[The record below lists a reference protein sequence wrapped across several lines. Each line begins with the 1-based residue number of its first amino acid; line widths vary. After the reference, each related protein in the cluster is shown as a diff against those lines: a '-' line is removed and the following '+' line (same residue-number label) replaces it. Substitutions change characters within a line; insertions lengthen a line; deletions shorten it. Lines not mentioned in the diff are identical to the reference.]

1 MITAEVPKEPVTVR
15 DLQSGSEDD
24 DVNDS
29 DCAATEQIDI
39 EVTPPTTAAAN
50 EAINTLERYLIS
62 RGAEESVLSG
72 FYGIQKFI
80 GQQVAAKQSTIT
92 DFFRT
97 CSCMRILKNLFM
109 FMFALH
115 VYNTSA
121 CIIILN

>member
-1 MITAEVPKEPVTVR
+1 MITAEVPKEAVTVR
-15 DLQSGSEDD
+15 DLQGGSEDD

-29 DCAATEQIDI
+29 DCAAAEQIDF

-50 EAINTLERYLIS
+50 EATNTLERYLIS
-62 RGAEESVLSG
+62 RGAEESVLYG

-92 DFFRT
+92 DFFRK

-115 VYNTSA
+115 VYNISVS
-121 CIIILN
+121 IISY